1 MFHIGKKIQIRLKNM
16 IIWFTFLVSTS
27 FGFSY
32 YVYLIESQQPNTQ
45 FNSLSDLYWWWIE
58 TITGIGSDIDPVS
71 DEARVV
77 GTVVVIAG
85 FVMLGL
91 FISEVS
97 EIIRMI
103 YARREEGNIQVTYG
117 NHIVIFGYTSLTA
130 GVIKLLRNHFGSQ
143 VRILLI
149 SNEIETN
156 PFPGQAEFLH
166 DNPID
171 ITTLEAANVSVAIAA
186 IVLAN
191 DRFRDPDTYSL
202 VIASGIERQNSSV
215 VTIVEVSDQESR
227 ESFKKVN
234 IDAFVSRKEI
244 IDDLLDRVPNPK
256 LMRIIAKESQ
266 LEQREGPQLNPELI

>member
-1 MFHIGKKIQIRLKNM
+1 MT
-16 IIWFTFLVSTS
+16 IWFTFLVSIS

-32 YVYLIESQQPNTQ
+32 YVYILEKDQPGSQLND
-45 FNSLSDLYWWWIE
+45 LGDLYWWWVE
-58 TITGIGSDIDPVS
+58 TITGIGSGIDPVTQ
-71 DEARVV
+71 EARVV
-77 GTVVVIAG
+77 GTMVVFAG

-103 YARREEGNIQVTYG
+103 YARREEGNIKVAYS

-130 GVIKLLRNHFGSQ
+130 GVIKLLRSHFGHQ

-149 SNEIETN
+149 SNDIEKN

-171 ITTLEAANVSVAIAA
+171 ITTLQAANISGAIAA

-191 DRFRDPDTYSL
+191 DRFGDPDTYSL
-202 VIASGIERQNSSV
+202 VIASGIEKQNSKV
-215 VTIVEVSDQESR
+215 VSIVEIIDQENRSW
-227 ESFKKVN
+227 FKKVN
-234 IDAFVSRKEI
+234 IDAFVTRKEI
-244 IDDLLDRVPNPK
+244 LNDLLDRVPRPK
-256 LMRIIAKESQ
+256 LMRIIAKESN
-266 LEQREGPQLNPELI
+266 LEQREGPQLDPELV